1 MAWWNNNK
9 ETEALRQ
16 KLAERERELADARAH
31 AARLENELA
40 RQQAECDEVRKHDAL
55 NDALFGNLST
65 YAETLGSVQHS
76 FSHLAE
82 QLATQESAA
91 ADSTR
96 AADESSKA
104 IAGVSGHLG
113 TLATET
119 GKTTD
124 SVRQLTARAAQ
135 IDGIVQLIREIADQ
149 TNLLALNAA
158 IEAARAGEQ
167 GRGFAVV
174 ADEVRKLAER
184 TAGATNE
191 ISELVSAIQG
201 ETGQV
206 EQVIGDLSSKAA
218 SAADEGGSA
227 RTSMDELC
235 SLARNMAETMKQAS
249 LRSFAELA
257 KLDHLVFKLD
267 VYQALTGHSRTSAE
281 SLSSHTNCRLGR
293 WYLGEGRQ
301 FASLPAYRQL
311 ETPHARVHQSG
322 KYALER
328 IASGDIQGAVTAVTD
343 MEAASVQ
350 VLENLQR
357 IADSAGN

>member
-1 MAWWNNNK
+1 MAWWNNKK

-16 KLAERERELADARAH
+16 KLAESERELAETRAH
-31 AARLENELA
+31 AARLEDELA
-40 RQQAECDEVRKHDAL
+40 RQQAECDAVRRHDAL
-55 NDALFGNLST
+55 NDALFGNLRT

-76 FSHLAE
+76 FAHLAE
-82 QLATQESAA
+82 QLAAQESAA

-96 AADESSKA
+96 AADESSQA
-104 IAGVSGHLG
+104 IAGVSAHLG
-113 TLATET
+113 TLANET
-119 GKTTD
+119 GKTIN
-124 SVRQLTARAAQ
+124 SVRQLTARASE

-191 ISELVSAIQG
+191 ISALVSAIQG

-206 EQVIGDLSSKAA
+206 EQVIEDLSSKAS
-218 SAADEGGSA
+218 SAADEGNST
-227 RTSMDELC
+227 RVSMDELC
-235 SLARNMAETMKQAS
+235 SLARNMADTMKQAS

-267 VYQALTGHSRTSAE
+267 VYQALTGHSSTTAS
-281 SLSSHTNCRLGR
+281 SLSTHTSCRLGR
-293 WYLGEGRQ
+293 WYQAAGRQ
-301 FASLPAYRQL
+301 FSNLPAYRQL
-311 ETPHARVHQSG
+311 DAPHAQVHQNGRS
-322 KYALER
+322 ALER
-328 IASGDIQGAVTAVTD
+328 IAAGDIEGAVTAITE
-343 MEAASVQ
+343 MEAASIQ

-357 IADSAGN
+357 IADSALS